1 MKLAVTKNGSG
12 DISAMSIVDQMRWG
26 ESGMRRAR
34 NPQWGGEGDEFGL
47 QYLLNPINIKVH
59 ASLSAIIKGEMG
71 AE

>member
-12 DISAMSIVDQMRWG
+12 DISAMSIVDQMG

-47 QYLLNPINIKVH
+47 QHLLNPINIKVH